1 MTAPRS
7 LQPAQQR
14 LRRELITE
22 LVRKDLKVKYQGS
35 ALGFLWSLAN
45 PILILLVYSFV
56 FQFVLKSNVPLFG
69 LFLMSGLLIW
79 NFFTMSVSA
88 AATSITG
95 NAGLVKKVPFPHA
108 ALPLASVGFAGAQV
122 ALQYVVLLAALVIA
136 RRPPIRPEVILV
148 LPALVVAIV
157 MTVGMSLLVS
167 SVTVRY
173 RDTQHFLEVALFAW
187 FWITPIVYP
196 AGMVREIL
204 GGGLSLW
211 GFFINPM
218 AGVVVSFQRALYGT
232 VYYPDHP
239 DKLILPSSS
248 FAFYLGVLGIGFV
261 VACGVL
267 ALGYSQFNKRS
278 SDFAEEL

>member
-1 MTAPRS
+1 LTALRS
-7 LQPAQQR
+7 FQPAQQR

-45 PILILLVYSFV
+45 PILILVVYSFV

-95 NAGLVKKVPFPHA
+95 NAGLIKKVPFPHS

-122 ALQYVVLLAALVIA
+122 ALQYIVLLVALLIA
-136 RRPPIRPEVILV
+136 RRPPIRPELV
-148 LPALVVAIV
+148 LILPALVVALI
-157 MTVGMSLLVS
+157 MTVGMALLVS

-173 RDTQHFLEVALFAW
+173 RDMQHFLEVALFAW

-196 AGMVREIL
+196 GGMIREIL
-204 GGGLSLW
+204 GNSWGLW
-211 GFFINPM
+211 AFFVNPM

-232 VYYPDHP
+232 VYYPDQP
-239 DKLILPSSS
+239 GKLILPSAS
-248 FAFYLGVLGIGFV
+248 FTFYLATLAIGFV
-261 VACGVL
+261 VACAFL
-267 ALGYSQFNKRS
+267 ALGYSQFTKRS
-278 SDFAEEL
+278 ADFAEEL

>member
-1 MTAPRS
+1 MTALRS

-35 ALGFLWSLAN
+35 ALGFMWSLAN

-79 NFFTMSVSA
+79 NFFTMSVSS

-95 NAGLVKKVPFPHA
+95 NAGLVKKVPFPHS

-122 ALQYVVLLAALVIA
+122 ALQYVVLLVALIIA
-136 RRPPIRPEVILV
+136 RHPPIRPELV
-148 LPALVVAIV
+148 LVVPALIVAIV
-157 MTVGMSLLVS
+157 MTVGMALLVS

-173 RDTQHFLEVALFAW
+173 RDMQHFLEVALFAW

-204 GGGLSLW
+204 GGGWALW
-211 GFFINPM
+211 GFFVNPM

-239 DKLILPSSS
+239 GKLILPSPS
-248 FAFYLGVLGIGFV
+248 FGFYLGTLAIGFV
-261 VACGVL
+261 VACAVF
-267 ALGYSQFNKRS
+267 ALGYTQFTRRS